1 MATFSIAAALLGL
14 ASSVSAHGQ
23 VQGIV
28 ANGEFYEGYSPSFQY
43 SNPAPVVIGW
53 SIPQDLDNGF
63 VASSALQTDDIICH
77 VNATPAQGHAVV
89 AAGDVVELQW
99 STWPDSHHGP
109 VIDYLAN
116 CNGACETVDKTK
128 LEFFKIDGV
137 GLVTDNPV
145 PGTWASDQLI
155 ANNNSW
161 VVTIPKTI
169 APGNYVLR
177 HEIIALHSAGSA
189 GGAQMYPHCINLQI
203 TGSGTTKPTGTLGTA
218 LYKEA
223 DPGIEI
229 NIYQSLAS
237 YAIPGP
243 SPIADAVSIKQ
254 SQPSITANGV
264 VATGSAAPAAAVAAS
279 SSVVSVPAA
288 ASSSSAI
295 VASSAAAPTSVVSS
309 AASSAVSSA
318 AATSAAAS
326 ASAPAVSAAASSAL
340 GLTSALPSSLL
351 TSVLPT
357 AVPTGTASGPVPVPT
372 NPLPEGTTLQ
382 DLLDWVSY
390 VFAQMFK
397 DLESQQNSQNH
408 ARSFRK

>member
-43 SNPAPVVIGW
+43 SNPPPTVIGW

-77 VNATPAQGHAVV
+77 VNATPAKGHAVV

-99 STWPDSHHGP
+99 SAWPSSHHGP

-137 GLVTDNPV
+137 GLVNDNPV

-161 VVTIPKTI
+161 VVTIPKSI

-223 DPGIEI
+223 DPGIEV
-229 NIYQSLAS
+229 NIYQSLS
-237 YAIPGP
+237 YVIPGP
-243 SPIADAVSIKQ
+243 SPIADAVSMKQ
-254 SQPSITANGV
+254 S
-264 VATGSAAPAAAVAAS
+264 
-279 SSVVSVPAA
+279 
-288 ASSSSAI
+288 
-295 VASSAAAPTSVVSS
+295 
-309 AASSAVSSA
+309 
-318 AATSAAAS
+318 
-326 ASAPAVSAAASSAL
+326 
-340 GLTSALPSSLL
+340 
-351 TSVLPT
+351 
-357 AVPTGTASGPVPVPT
+357 
-372 NPLPEGTTLQ
+372 
-382 DLLDWVSY
+382 
-390 VFAQMFK
+390 
-397 DLESQQNSQNH
+397 
-408 ARSFRK
+408 